1 MHTLA
6 LAVFWIWVPPSEASI
21 SLCNANASA
30 SNTLCPK
37 TILYPMQSIS
47 ANCINHIRS
56 TTESCSRDAQADLTI
71 IKKADPKSEEF
82 NNAKARY
89 DKTVGTMDSLMRGFP
104 LEVLYVNRNYKTE
117 LAALKKAS
125 SEANTAATGGAKTP
139 ESPPAGPREAPTTAP
154 KQPDKPSSN
163 TSADIAD
170 DAARQGSEAMQEA
183 ARLAAEQLRDE
194 DKKKAD
200 EIKQKMETGSDLAKK
215 AGNKTDDALDISKNA
230 ADQWNSG
237 DSGSEGSP
245 GNKNDTGSHKQ
256 NSGQSKGR
264 AKTGAIS
271 GMGGYKGSAAG
282 HRSLGGDSANPKT
295 GQDLLLASMGG
306 YKSSFAQ
313 MGLKMGRGA
322 VGEPVVLRSDGMPAS
337 SAEVENLMKQIS
349 AEPRALQKRPDFFDV
364 LPRGNFDSLKETYKE
379 KPDAKAFKH
388 VGIPE
393 RRDFEWNQS
402 CDMVS
407 GGCNEYSRQ
416 SSYRKGEFVSPED
429 LWSISSVLG
438 GKDEE
443 EAGGSSA
450 SLASEK
456 LARGPYANLM
466 KNVLG
471 ALGGVMKA
479 VKGGGSTSSSSSGSS
494 VWGGGSS
501 WPWNWGSREPVEYS
515 DQGKLKRG
523 PAQIP
528 GLQKNTRIS
537 QKKPMGG
544 LWWLLAAAGAAALC
558 IGVVKKRHDDSVAKP
573 PDEGAG

>member
-1 MHTLA
+1 MNTLA
-6 LAVFWIWVPPSEASI
+6 LAVAWLLAPPSEASL
-21 SLCNANASA
+21 SLCAADSSA

-47 ANCINHIRS
+47 ANCLNHIRS
-56 TTESCSRDAQADLTI
+56 TTQSCSRDAQADLTI
-71 IKKADPKSEEF
+71 IKKADPKSEEYK
-82 NNAKARY
+82 NAKARY
-89 DKTVGTMDSLMRGFP
+89 DKTLGTMDTLMRGFP

-139 ESPPAGPREAPTTAP
+139 ESPPAGPRDTPPAAP

-163 TSADIAD
+163 AAADIAD
-170 DAARQGSEAMQEA
+170 DAARQGTEALQEA
-183 ARLAAEQLRDE
+183 ARLAAEQMRDE
-194 DKKKAD
+194 DEKKAD
-200 EIKQKMETGSDLAKK
+200 EIKQKMKLGSDLAAK
-215 AGNKTDDALDISKNA
+215 AGNKTDDALDDSKNA
-230 ADQWNSG
+230 ADQWNTG
-237 DSGSEGSP
+237 DSGGEGSS
-245 GNKNDTGSHKQ
+245 GNKNDTGTHQQ
-256 NSGQSKGR
+256 NSGQSKGSP
-264 AKTGAIS
+264 KTGAIS
-271 GMGGYKGSAAG
+271 GMGGNKGSATG

-306 YKSSFAQ
+306 YKSSFAG
-313 MGLKMGRGA
+313 MGLKMGRGTA
-322 VGEPVVLRSDGMPAS
+322 GEPVVLRSDGMPAS
-337 SAEVENLMKQIS
+337 SAEVEGLMKQIS
-349 AEPRALQKRPDFFDV
+349 SEPRALQKRPDFFDV
-364 LPRGNFDSLKETYKE
+364 FPRENFNSLKETYKE

-388 VGIPE
+388 VGILE

-402 CDMVS
+402 CDLVS

-416 SSYRKGEFVSPED
+416 SSYRKGEFISPED

-443 EAGGSSA
+443 ETGGSST

-479 VKGGGSTSSSSSGSS
+479 VKGGGSTSSSSGSS

-515 DQGKLKRG
+515 DPGKLKRG
-523 PAQIP
+523 PTQMP
-528 GLQKNTRIS
+528 GLQMNTRNS
-537 QKKPMGG
+537 QNKPMGG
-544 LWWLLAAAGAAALC
+544 LWWLLAAAGAAALW
-558 IGVVKKRHDDSVAKP
+558 IGIVKKRRDDSPAKP